1 MRILYVSQYFPPEVN
16 APAQRVMDFAKAWT
30 EAGHEVIVVTGFP
43 NHPAGV
49 VYDGYKL
56 RLRQREVI
64 DGIEVLRTYLY
75 PAANKGV
82 ARRCIN
88 YFSFMASAA
97 TFGASAAGNVDVVI
111 ASSPQ
116 LLVGVAGWAISAAKR
131 APFVLEVRDVWPEAL
146 AAVDAKV
153 NPVFFKLLARIAK
166 FLYKRAGRIVT
177 VTEGARDII
186 RNHGVSGDKLVLIPS
201 GIRTDLIKPMQ
212 PPVGIRERFGGPNSI
227 LVSYVGTHGMAQGL
241 STVLEAAHKLSGDTR
256 IHFVLIGDGAEK
268 EDLLKQKEHM
278 GLGHVHFLDQMPQS
292 EVLNYVAASDIC
304 LVPLR
309 KADLFKQTI
318 PSKVYELMACARPIV
333 LGVDGEARELVE
345 TAESG
350 VYVEPENS
358 SALADAVVRLADNP
372 QTRETYGA
380 NGRRFIL
387 ENYDK
392 NLLAKTYLD
401 MLAKLTG
408 SPRCHMSEK

>member
-56 RLRQREVI
+56 RLRQREIV

-82 ARRCIN
+82 VRRCIN
-88 YFSFMASAA
+88 YSSFMASAA
-97 TFGASAAGNVDVVI
+97 AFGCRAAGKVDIVI

-116 LLVGVAGWAISAAKR
+116 LLVGVAGYAISAAKR
-131 APFVLEVRDVWPEAL
+131 VPFVLEVRDVWPEAL
-146 AAVDAKV
+146 TAVGAKV
-153 NPVFFKLLARIAK
+153 NPVIYRLLACMAR
-166 FLYKRAGRIVT
+166 FLYQRAARIIT

-186 RNHGVSGDKLVLIPS
+186 KGYRVSDEKLVLIPS
-201 GIRTDLIKPMQ
+201 GICTDLIKPME
-212 PPVGIRERFGGPNSI
+212 PPIGLAERFGDQNSI

-241 STVLEAAHKLSGDTR
+241 STVLEAAHKVAGDTR
-256 IHFVLIGDGAEK
+256 IQFLLIGDGAEK
-268 EDLLKQKEHM
+268 DDLLKQKRDQS
-278 GLGHVHFLDQMPQS
+278 LGNVHFLDQMPQA
-292 EVLNYVAASDIC
+292 EVMKYVAASDIC

-345 TAESG
+345 TAQSG
-350 VYVEPENS
+350 IFVEPEDSN
-358 SALADAVVRLADNP
+358 ALADAVMRLAKDP
-372 QTRETYGA
+372 DARRIYGA
-380 NGRRFIL
+380 NGRKFII
-387 ENYDK
+387 ENCDK
-392 NLLAKTYLD
+392 RLHAKTYLD
-401 MLAKLTG
+401 VLRELAG
-408 SPRCHMSEK
+408 SPRVGTSDQ